1 MSPKIFWDDIIFI
14 FRPTFPL
21 SLCFD
26 FLLTV
31 AKLPSH
37 LPVTRPQEER
47 RNGFNA
53 FFPSK
58 FIPDLVHSLTMTN
71 AITQQLSQPMTHKR
85 TQSDLLPSRVRWPFR
100 TLSVL
105 TRLKPRSHF
114 FDFLFMIWLGSAS
127 DWLLPIILPIVWKI
141 AAWEWTQLEI
151 L

>member
-1 MSPKIFWDDIIFI
+1 MSPKIFWDDRIFI

-21 SLCFD
+21 SICFD
-26 FLLTV
+26 FLFDCCKTPLTSSCHETTGGK
-31 AKLPSH
+31 A
-37 LPVTRPQEER
+37 
-47 RNGFNA
+47 NGFNA

-71 AITQQLSQPMTHKR
+71 AIAQQLSQPMTHKC
-85 TQSDLLPSRVRWPFR
+85 TQSDLLPSRVSWPFR

-127 DWLLPIILPIVWKI
+127 DSPLPIILPIVWKI
-141 AAWEWTQLEI
+141 AAWEW
-151 L
+151 